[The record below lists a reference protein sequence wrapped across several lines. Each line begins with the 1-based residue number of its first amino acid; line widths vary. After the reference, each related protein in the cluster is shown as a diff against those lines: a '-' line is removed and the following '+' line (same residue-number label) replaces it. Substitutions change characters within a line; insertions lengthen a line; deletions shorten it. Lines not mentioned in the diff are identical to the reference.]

1 MAEPKDMIMPIL
13 IEMRAENAALHQ
25 QHTARFDLVDK
36 RLTKIEGHIESFRHA
51 LTADTLMSKLV
62 IGEFEERNE
71 ALEAK
76 VRELESHK

>member
-1 MAEPKDMIMPIL
+1 MAEPVDMIMPML
-13 IEMRAENAALHQ
+13 RDMRADILARLD
-25 QHTARFDLVDK
+25 QHSTRFDLVDR

-62 IGEFEERNE
+62 TGEFKERIE